1 MSGERPILIVGPT
14 AGGKSAL
21 AARLARELGGIVINA
36 DSMQVYS
43 DLRILSARPTPE
55 EEARLPH
62 ALYGFVSGSDAYSAG
77 RYAADAARAIA
88 DARAKGL
95 RPILVGG
102 TGLYFKALLDGLSP
116 MPSVPED
123 VRAYWRGEAAAA
135 GPGELHGKLSAR
147 DPVMAERLAPGDTQR
162 IVRAI
167 EVLDASGISLL
178 EWQQVP
184 REPVLE
190 AAETVRLVVSP
201 AREELYRRID
211 QRFEAMASSGA
222 VEEVARLAE
231 LDLDPALPLMRALGV
246 RPLLRYVRGE
256 IEKDDAIAAGQAET
270 RQYAK
275 RQLTWARGNMI
286 TWKWLTKKETKID
299 EGNFINFIDR

>member
-1 MSGERPILIVGPT
+1 MSGERPILIAGPT

-36 DSMQVYS
+36 DSMQVYR

-55 EEARLPH
+55 DEARLPH
-62 ALYGFVSGSDAYSAG
+62 ALYGFVSGSNAYSAG
-77 RYAADAARAIA
+77 RYAVDAARAIA

-162 IVRAI
+162 IVRAL

-231 LDLDPALPLMRALGV
+231 LDLGPALPLMRALGV

-256 IEKDDAIAAGQAET
+256 IEKDDAIAAAQAET

-286 TWKWLTKKETKID
+286 TWKWLTEKETKID
-299 EGNFINFIDR
+299 EANFINFIDR

>member
-1 MSGERPILIVGPT
+1 MSGERPILIAGPT

-36 DSMQVYS
+36 DSMQVYR
-43 DLRILSARPTPE
+43 DLRILSARPSPAE
-55 EEARLPH
+55 EEAVPH

-77 RYAADAARAIA
+77 RYAVDAARAIA

-135 GPGELHGKLSAR
+135 GPGGLHGKLGDR
-147 DPVMAERLAPGDTQR
+147 DPAMAERLAPGDTQR
-162 IVRAI
+162 IVRAL

-201 AREELYRRID
+201 VREELYRRID

-286 TWKWLTKKETKID
+286 TWKWLTEKETKTD
-299 EGNFINFIDR
+299 EVNFVSFIDH

>member
-1 MSGERPILIVGPT
+1 MSGERPILIAGPT

-36 DSMQVYS
+36 DSMQVYR

-55 EEARLPH
+55 EEARLPQ

-77 RYAADAARAIA
+77 RYAVDAARAIA

-162 IVRAI
+162 IVRAL

-246 RPLLRYVRGE
+246 GPLLRYVRGE

-270 RQYAK
+270 RQYSK

-286 TWKWLTKKETKID
+286 TWKWLTEKETKID
-299 EGNFINFIDR
+299 EVNFISFIDR

>member
-1 MSGERPILIVGPT
+1 MSGERPILIAGPT

-36 DSMQVYS
+36 DSMQVYR
-43 DLRILSARPTPE
+43 DLRILSARPSPAE
-55 EEARLPH
+55 EEAVPH

-77 RYAADAARAIA
+77 RYAVDAARAIA

-162 IVRAI
+162 IVRAL

-246 RPLLRYVRGE
+246 RPLLRHVRGE

-286 TWKWLTKKETKID
+286 TWKWIIEKETKID
-299 EGNFINFIDR
+299 EANFINFIDR